1 MENLEYNFVKKNILA
16 LTGVDL
22 NGYKSQQMQRRL
34 QTYLQRSN
42 HSTWQ
47 SFFAAIRR
55 DSTAV
60 NKLRDYLTINV
71 SSFFRDSEKFDYLR
85 DNILPDL
92 LNNRQTLRIWSAG
105 CSRGYEPYSLAMML
119 AELGGNH
126 RQHYILATDIDHS
139 ALAWSQA
146 GGPYTSDELANMP
159 ASLQKRYFNLRND
172 RYYVT
177 ESLRGR
183 ITFRHHNLLAD
194 PFEQNF
200 DLIVCRNVVIYFTT
214 EVKDELYRRFSG
226 ALRPGGVL
234 FVGGTEIVPK
244 ATEIGLKTVGIS
256 FYRRGGTSEISQ
268 AGGLSKPGVFGG
280 RRI

>member
-47 SFFAAIRR
+47 SFFTAIRR
-55 DSTAV
+55 DPAAV
-60 NKLRDYLTINV
+60 SKLRDYLTINV

-85 DNILPDL
+85 DHILPDL
-92 LNNRQTLRIWSAG
+92 LTGRPTLRIWSAG

-119 AELGGNH
+119 AELSGSH

-139 ALAWSQA
+139 ALAWAQA
-146 GGPYTSDELANMP
+146 GGPYTSDELAGMP
-159 ASLQKRYFNLRND
+159 VSLQQRYFSLRND

-177 ESLRGR
+177 ESLRRR
-183 ITFRHHNLLAD
+183 ITFRHQNLLVD
-194 PFEQNF
+194 TFEQNF

-214 EVKDELYRRFSG
+214 EVKDELYRRFSNS
-226 ALRPGGVL
+226 LRPAGVL

-244 ATEIGLKTVGIS
+244 ASEIGLKTAGIS
-256 FYRRGGTSEISQ
+256 FYRRDSKAEASHPGR
-268 AGGLSKPGVFGG
+268 LMKPGAFGG
-280 RRI
+280 RQV

>member
-1 MENLEYNFVKKNILA
+1 MENLEYDFVKKNILA
-16 LTGVDL
+16 LTGIDL

-60 NKLRDYLTINV
+60 SKLRDYLTINV

-92 LNNRQTLRIWSAG
+92 LNSRQTLRVWSAG

-119 AELGGNH
+119 AELSGSH

-146 GGPYTSDELANMP
+146 GGPYTADELANMP
-159 ASLQKRYFNLRND
+159 VSLQKRYFNLQNE

-177 ESLRGR
+177 ESLRKR

-214 EVKDELYRRFSG
+214 EVKDELYCHFSN
-226 ALRPGGVL
+226 ALRPGGVF

-244 ATEIGLKTVGIS
+244 AAEIGLKTVGIS
-256 FYRRGGTSEISQ
+256 FYRRGSTSEISQ
-268 AGGLSKPGVFGG
+268 PGGLMKPRVFGG
-280 RRI
+280 RPV

>member
-60 NKLRDYLTINV
+60 SKLRDYLTINV
-71 SSFFRDSEKFDYLR
+71 SSFFRDSEKFDCLR

-92 LNNRQTLRIWSAG
+92 LSSRQTLRIWSAG

-119 AELGGNH
+119 AELSGSH
-126 RQHYILATDIDHS
+126 RQHYILATDIDNS

-159 ASLQKRYFNLRND
+159 VSLQKRYFNLRNE

-200 DLIVCRNVVIYFTT
+200 DLIVCRNVVIYFTN
-214 EVKDELYRRFSG
+214 EVKDELYRRFSS

-244 ATEIGLKTVGIS
+244 AVEIGLKTVGIS
-256 FYRRGGTSEISQ
+256 FYRRSGTTEMSHS
-268 AGGLSKPGVFGG
+268 GGLMKPRAFGG
-280 RRI
+280 RQV